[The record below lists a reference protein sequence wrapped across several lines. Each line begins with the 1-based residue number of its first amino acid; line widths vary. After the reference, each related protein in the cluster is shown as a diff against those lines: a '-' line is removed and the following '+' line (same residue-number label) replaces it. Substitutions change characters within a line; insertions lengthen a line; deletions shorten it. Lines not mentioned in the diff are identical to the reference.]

1 MHVAPV
7 KNGKFNNQEGDITNT
22 KEVKRTAINPM
33 CTLEQRGNLFFLT
46 LTGDDEHRFGPTL
59 MESIR
64 SALAQVKSQATP
76 GSALITTAHG
86 KFFSNGLDLAW
97 AQAAG
102 APSFRDRLSHL
113 VDCLKAIVADL
124 LSLPMP
130 TIAAVSGHA
139 AAAGFLL
146 AISHDYVLMKKERC
160 VLYMS
165 ELDIGLTLPDY
176 VMAMLK
182 SKISDPAARRD
193 VMLGAKKV
201 KADEAVRMGIVE
213 SAHDSAESTVEAA
226 RRLAEQLTGHKWHGE
241 VYAEIRKAIHSEACG
256 LLGLTHRVLVAPRL

>member
-1 MHVAPV
+1 MRIPR
-7 KNGKFNNQEGDITNT
+7 GTT
-22 KEVKRTAINPM
+22 PTTTTM

-46 LTGDDEHRFGPTL
+46 LTGDNEHRLGPTL
-59 MESIR
+59 FDSIR

-76 GSALITTAHG
+76 GSALITTAQG

-102 APSFRDRLSHL
+102 SSSFRDRLSHL
-113 VDCLKAIVADL
+113 LDCFKPIVADL

-139 AAAGFLL
+139 AAAGFML
-146 AISHDYVLMKKERC
+146 AISHDYVLMKNDRS

-165 ELDIGLTLPDY
+165 ELDIGLTFPDY
-176 VMAMLK
+176 FMAMMK

-193 VMLGAKKV
+193 VMLRAKKV
-201 KADEAVRMGIVE
+201 KAEEAVRMGIVD

-226 RRLAEQLTGHKWHGE
+226 VRLAEQLSGRKWNGE
-241 VYAEIRKAIHSEACG
+241 VYAEIRKAMHPEVCG
-256 LLGLTHRVLVAPRL
+256 LLGLSHRAVVAPRL